1 MANFFSRARS
11 KVNELLGERE
21 ITQSEEAQKEYI
33 ELDTSGSEGA
43 HQMTVKTYTINAFGD
58 IKQVLDDL
66 RHGYTIAILNI
77 KPLRDSDTV
86 DLQRAIS
93 KLKKTGEAVNGDIA
107 GLGEDYIIATPERVS
122 ITRTAKRN
130 APPEDVQKELSGE
143 LEEY

>member
-1 MANFFSRARS
+1 MKNFFSRTRS

-21 ITQSEEAQKEYI
+21 ISRSEEAQKEYI
-33 ELDTSGSEGA
+33 ELDSSGSDGPR
-43 HQMTVKTYTINAFGD
+43 QMTVKTYTIGAFGD
-58 IKQVLDDL
+58 IKEVLDDL
-66 RHGYTIAILNI
+66 RHGQTIAILNI
-77 KPLRDSDTV
+77 KPLREQDTV

-122 ITRTAKRN
+122 ITRTSKR
-130 APPEDVQKELSGE
+130 APPPDDVRKELSSE